1 MLDKNKCYLQFL
13 KVQSYFSENNHDY
26 SSRMKPNESANRNS
40 CLVVLYNSHYS
51 KNRNHPSINTSKES
65 STDIR
70 QSTPTGLNRQI
81 SDINHRTQPNIPS
94 PNIEHVYRIIDQSYS
109 NIPVIY
115 NSIKQTKLDSDF
127 IVSVNDYLDR
137 LKANIYK
144 NLIRRG
150 TLLRNGTNHIDNLL
164 YLLRCVCKIAYEQSV
179 KLSQD
184 STIVQHAVLYTM
196 TAIDYILQHQCPQK
210 KPLFNYILNEYI
222 SMWLHEN
229 FRVIQED
236 FCIIAEY
243 GNRQNFSTLCACLF
257 HKFKSV
263 CAGNWERLQMMQN
276 YRLTHFDQLMKTPS
290 DKLESNHDFIQFYG
304 KPIKPH
310 AKRSEIPITP
320 LYSNQTDNELINLD
334 EIHEKFRKSVANILM
349 IENQGRQQ
357 SITNSTAKI
366 ESSASMKLAH
376 QHKTI
381 LPLIEPI
388 VLAHQISTKD
398 DLEGYQRSSSSSKSQ
413 LLSIEQQHQLF
424 SLDEAMSNHNVLST
438 SLVQEV
444 NESMTI
450 PLTRAVA
457 SSMSS
462 LISMASLKSEL
473 PHKNLENNQEMRS
486 SVRSEGAK
494 DVSIHSVLD
503 SNTVLNVEV
512 DELIRFLKGLANSSA
527 SLSNQL
533 KSCLEQSQIDSRSII
548 NKISHTSSV
557 DTQDPLFLAEFIRN
571 VRKELQDARI
581 QINDTAAGDNIDQER
596 IFIQIIHDPS
606 RCMPDSKLSPYQNP
620 RCNHHSI
627 ETECMHESER
637 KSGPCHSQSS
647 SNKNYVITSDSLFY
661 ARKSSDRNTHSI
673 IVEHNDNFVDKYC

>member
-1 MLDKNKCYLQFL
+1 
-13 KVQSYFSENNHDY
+13 
-26 SSRMKPNESANRNS
+26 MKPNGSANKNAS
-40 CLVVLYNSHYS
+40 LVVLYNSHYS
-51 KNRNHPSINTSKES
+51 KNCNHPSINTSKES

-70 QSTPTGLNRQI
+70 QSTPTNLNRQI
-81 SDINHRTQPNIPS
+81 IDVNHRTQPNLSS
-94 PNIEHVYRIIDQSYS
+94 PNIEHVYKIIDQSYS

-115 NSIKQTKLDSDF
+115 NSIKQTKLDSNF

-150 TLLRNGTNHIDNLL
+150 ILLRNGTNHIDNLL

-179 KLSQD
+179 TLSQD
-184 STIVQHAVLYTM
+184 STVVQHAVLYTM
-196 TAIDYILQHQCPQK
+196 TAIDYILQHQYPQK
-210 KPLFNYILNEYI
+210 KPLLNYILNEYI

-236 FCIIAEY
+236 FSIIAEH
-243 GNRQNFSTLCACLF
+243 GNRQNFSTLC
-257 HKFKSV
+257 
-263 CAGNWERLQMMQN
+263 N

-290 DKLESNHDFIQFYG
+290 DKLESNHDFIQLYG
-304 KPIKPH
+304 KPIKAH
-310 AKRSEIPITP
+310 VKRSEIPITP

-349 IENQGRQQ
+349 IENQVHQQ
-357 SITNSTAKI
+357 SVTNSTAKI
-366 ESSASMKLAH
+366 ESSVLMELAH
-376 QHKTI
+376 EHQTVP
-381 LPLIEPI
+381 PLIESI
-388 VLAHQISTKD
+388 VLSDQISTTD
-398 DLEGYQRSSSSSKSQ
+398 DVEGHQRSSSSSKSQ
-413 LLSIEQQHQLF
+413 LISIEQRHQLF

-450 PLTRAVA
+450 PLTRAVP

-473 PHKNLENNQEMRS
+473 SHKNLKGNQEMRS
-486 SVRSEGAK
+486 SVRSEGTKNVAN
-494 DVSIHSVLD
+494 HSVLD
-503 SNTVLNVEV
+503 SNAVLNVEV

-533 KSCLEQSQIDSRSII
+533 KSCLDQNQIDPSSII
-548 NKISHTSSV
+548 NNISHTLSV

-581 QINDTAAGDNIDQER
+581 RVSDTAAGDNIDQER
-596 IFIQIIHDPS
+596 IFIQITHDPS

-627 ETECMHESER
+627 EAESMHESEL
-637 KSGPCHSQSS
+637 KSGPCYSQSS
-647 SNKNYVITSDSLFY
+647 SNKNYVVTSDSLFY
-661 ARKSSDRNTHSI
+661 ARKSSDKNTHSI
-673 IVEHNDNFVDKYC
+673 IIEHSDDFVGKFC